1 MIIPADIHTHCQPEV
16 PGEAI
21 VNCFPETFVPQL
33 EGWYSVGIHP
43 WYITSSTVSLAEKK
57 RCLEELLYHPQVLAM
72 GEAGLDKLADASLP
86 LQREVFEYQAR
97 LAEET
102 DKPLV
107 IHLVKA
113 VDDFAEKQCWQKNI
127 SDMVFT
133 FLSEK
138 GIRKKHCESYHLTGC
153 FWKRMRA

>member
-86 LQREVFEYQAR
+86 LQREVFEYHR
-97 LAEET
+97 GLFM
-102 DKPLV
+102 
-107 IHLVKA
+107 
-113 VDDFAEKQCWQKNI
+113 DFAEKQCWQKNI